1 MAASDAGEE
10 AAWTKING
18 SSVHAHTDTY
28 LCIVARNHSWIHI
41 NCVARFYITAENPY
55 ETVAWAAGYRFA
67 YSVTRGS
74 KVLQPKTAGLIRYK
88 FLPIILFYF
97 IFFPKCHE
105 YTNMTTHGVQCTRNE
120 TWRWTLVSTICFRY
134 NWLTTNVLCKK
145 DVLYLCDFNETVTS
159 GRYSKKKKENH
170 DCSKCSTVAQRNF
183 SCFISGIPN
192 IKRYIVFALLYYDI
206 YEQEG

>member
-105 YTNMTTHGVQCTRNE
+105 YTSIWQHTECNVRGMKLEDKLWCLQFVFDITG
-120 TWRWTLVSTICFRY
+120 
-134 NWLTTNVLCKK
+134 WLRMFYAKK
-145 DVLYLCDFNETVTS
+145 TY
-159 GRYSKKKKENH
+159 
-170 DCSKCSTVAQRNF
+170 
-183 SCFISGIPN
+183 
-192 IKRYIVFALLYYDI
+192 YIFVILIRL
-206 YEQEG
+206 

>member
-18 SSVHAHTDTY
+18 SSVHAHTDMY

-41 NCVARFYITAENPY
+41 NCVARFYITAKDPY
-55 ETVAWAAGYRFA
+55 ETVAWTAGYRFA

-120 TWRWTLVSTICFRY
+120 TCDKDKLWCLQFVFDITG
-134 NWLTTNVLCKK
+134 WLRMFYAKK
-145 DVLYLCDFNETVTS
+145 TY
-159 GRYSKKKKENH
+159 
-170 DCSKCSTVAQRNF
+170 
-183 SCFISGIPN
+183 
-192 IKRYIVFALLYYDI
+192 YIFVILIRL
-206 YEQEG
+206 